1 MAELHV
7 LRVFVAPEGTGGNP
21 LGVFLDG
28 AAVPEGRRQAIA
40 TDLGFSETVFV
51 DDCSAGAVRIFTPAA
66 ELPFAGHP
74 LVGTSWLLARERTAV
89 AVLRPPAGEVPTF
102 LDTDGVTW
110 IRGRAEWAPEM
121 SLRQLAGPEQ
131 VDALDG
137 GPDGLDFAD
146 CWAWEDEA
154 AGLVRSRVFA
164 PRYGIAED
172 EATGAAA
179 VRLVSQLGRPV
190 TIRQG
195 AGSLLRARPGP
206 DGTAEVGGEVVLAE
220 AGGAAASA
228 SPSKLTSTRWS
239 GRRSSCLARP
249 SRARSSGP
257 PSGGGARL
265 RGHSRRLRTTF
276 SSAASRVTVE
286 ARYSHDS
293 RPMTRAKA
301 P

>member
-7 LRVFVAPEGTGGNP
+7 LRVFLAPDGTGGNP

-28 AAVPEGRRQAIA
+28 AAVPEGRRQPIA
-40 TDLGFSETVFV
+40 ADLGFSETVFV
-51 DDCSAGAVRIFTPAA
+51 DDPRAGRVRIFTPAA

-102 LDTDGVTW
+102 LDGDGVTW

-121 SLRQLAGPEQ
+121 DFRQLEEPGQ
-131 VDALDG
+131 VDTLAG
-137 GPDGLDFAD
+137 APDGLGFVD

-154 AGLVRSRVFA
+154 AGRIRSRVFA

-179 VRLVSQLGRPV
+179 VRLVSLLGRPV

-195 AGSLLRARPGP
+195 AGSLLHARPGP
-206 DGTAEVGGEVVLAE
+206 DGTAEVGGEVALDQV
-220 AGGAAASA
+220 
-228 SPSKLTSTRWS
+228 RDY
-239 GRRSSCLARP
+239 
-249 SRARSSGP
+249 
-257 PSGGGARL
+257 
-265 RGHSRRLRTTF
+265 
-276 SSAASRVTVE
+276 RV
-286 ARYSHDS
+286 
-293 RPMTRAKA
+293 
-301 P
+301 

>member
-7 LRVFVAPEGTGGNP
+7 LRVFVAPDGTDGNP
-21 LGVFLDG
+21 LGVFLAG
-28 AAVPEGRRQAIA
+28 PAVPQGRRQPIA

-51 DDCSAGAVRIFTPAA
+51 DDPAAGGMRIFTPAA

-102 LDTDGVTW
+102 LDGDGVTW

-121 SLRQLAGPEQ
+121 AFRQLAGPEE
-131 VDALDG
+131 VEALAGAPEDLG
-137 GPDGLDFAD
+137 FVD

-154 AGLVRSRVFA
+154 AGRIRSRVFA
-164 PRYGIAED
+164 ARYGIAED

-195 AGSLLRARPGP
+195 AGSILHARPGP
-206 DGTAEVGGEVVLAE
+206 GGTAEVGGGVVLDE
-220 AGGAAASA
+220 V
-228 SPSKLTSTRWS
+228 RDY
-239 GRRSSCLARP
+239 
-249 SRARSSGP
+249 
-257 PSGGGARL
+257 
-265 RGHSRRLRTTF
+265 
-276 SSAASRVTVE
+276 RV
-286 ARYSHDS
+286 
-293 RPMTRAKA
+293 
-301 P
+301 

>member
-1 MAELHV
+1 MAKLHV

-28 AAVPEGRRQAIA
+28 PAEPEGRRQAVA
-40 TDLGFSETVFV
+40 ADLGFSETVFV
-51 DDCSAGAVRIFTPAA
+51 DDPPTGAVRIFTPAA

-102 LDTDGVTW
+102 LDEDGVTW

-121 SLRQLAGPEQ
+121 ALRQLAAPDE
-131 VDALDG
+131 VDALTG
-137 GPDGLDFAD
+137 APDGLGFAD
-146 CWAWEDEA
+146 CWAWEDEP
-154 AGLVRSRVFA
+154 AGRVRSRVFA
-164 PRYGIAED
+164 PRFGIAED

-206 DGTAEVGGEVVLAE
+206 DGTAEVGGDVVLE
-220 AGGAAASA
+220 QV
-228 SPSKLTSTRWS
+228 
-239 GRRSSCLARP
+239 
-249 SRARSSGP
+249 RAYP
-257 PSGGGARL
+257 
-265 RGHSRRLRTTF
+265 
-276 SSAASRVTVE
+276 V
-286 ARYSHDS
+286 
-293 RPMTRAKA
+293 
-301 P
+301 

>member
-7 LRVFVAPEGTGGNP
+7 LRVFVAPDGTGGNP
-21 LGVFLDG
+21 LGVFLAG
-28 AAVPEGRRQAIA
+28 PAVPKGRRQPIA

-51 DDCSAGAVRIFTPAA
+51 DDPAAGGVRIFTPAA

-102 LDTDGVTW
+102 LDGDGVTW

-121 SLRQLAGPEQ
+121 AFRQLAGPEE
-131 VDALDG
+131 VEALPGAPEDLG
-137 GPDGLDFAD
+137 FVD

-154 AGLVRSRVFA
+154 AGRIRSRVFA
-164 PRYGIAED
+164 SSFGIAED

-195 AGSLLRARPGP
+195 AGSILHARPGP
-206 DGTAEVGGEVVLAE
+206 GGTAEVGGGVVLDE
-220 AGGAAASA
+220 V
-228 SPSKLTSTRWS
+228 RDY
-239 GRRSSCLARP
+239 
-249 SRARSSGP
+249 
-257 PSGGGARL
+257 
-265 RGHSRRLRTTF
+265 
-276 SSAASRVTVE
+276 RV
-286 ARYSHDS
+286 
-293 RPMTRAKA
+293 
-301 P
+301 